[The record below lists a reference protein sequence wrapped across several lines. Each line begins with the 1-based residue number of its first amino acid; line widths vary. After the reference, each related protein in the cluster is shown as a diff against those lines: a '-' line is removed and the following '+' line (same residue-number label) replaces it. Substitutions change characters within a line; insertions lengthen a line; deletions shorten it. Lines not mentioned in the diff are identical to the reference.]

1 MAKIGFIG
9 FGSMASLIATK
20 IIETEVATPEEI
32 ILYSNSKN
40 EHFNQFYTKY
50 PTAELA
56 DNEA

>member
-20 IIETEVATPEEI
+20 IIETEVATPEEL

-40 EHFNQFYTKY
+40 EHFNQFYNKY
-50 PTAELA
+50 PTAKLA
-56 DNEA
+56 D

>member
-32 ILYSNSKN
+32 ILYSNSKTSISTN
-40 EHFNQFYTKY
+40 FILNIQQ
-50 PTAELA
+50 LS
-56 DNEA
+56 